1 MSFFAPIFRSTRLC
15 RNILTVSAFTAVST
29 LALTGCGLTGSSA
42 DASGANDAEDK
53 TISIIVT
60 ETAPFQQPTEIAKEL
75 LAEEGWTLE
84 PTYVTDIVQPN
95 EVVSQGEYDANFFQ
109 HAAYLRQFNSD
120 NDTDVVPAFG
130 VYYTPSGIFSLN
142 HDTYDDLPDGATIAL
157 PVDRSNN
164 GRALNILDQAG
175 VIEITDGIPVT
186 QLSQDDVT
194 DNPKNFNFVE
204 IDQQSTARSL
214 PDIDAGFSF
223 TSLISEAGYD
233 PEELQLGIEEIEDP
247 FTFTVFLSVKDGE
260 QDSAKT
266 QALQE
271 AYQSPEVEQWYSE
284 WLGGVSNF
292 SDEYNIDNVDERW
305 QEFLAE

>member
-1 MSFFAPIFRSTRLC
+1 MSLFPPIFRATKRRRTNLA
-15 RNILTVSAFTAVST
+15 VTAVT
-29 LALTGCGLTGSSA
+29 AVTALALTGCGLTGSSA
-42 DASGANDAEDK
+42 DASGDDK

-120 NDTDVVPAFG
+120 NDTDVVPGFG

-142 HDTYDDLPDGATIAL
+142 HDSYEDLPDGATIAL

-164 GRALNILDQAG
+164 GRALNILAQAG
-175 VIEITDGIPVT
+175 LIEIEDGIPIT
-186 QLSQDDVT
+186 QLSQEDVT
-194 DNPKNFNFVE
+194 DNPRNFEFVE

-223 TSLISEAGYD
+223 TSLIAEAGYD
-233 PEELQLGIEEIEDP
+233 PEELQLGTEEIEDP
-247 FTFTVFLSVKDGE
+247 FTFTVFVSVKDGE

-266 QALQE
+266 RALQE
-271 AYQSPEVEQWYSE
+271 AYQSSEVEQWYEE

-292 SDEYNIDNVDERW
+292 SDEYNVDNVTERW
-305 QEFLAE
+305 QEFVAE

>member
-1 MSFFAPIFRSTRLC
+1 MSFFTPDFRPTRLR
-15 RNILTVSAFTAVST
+15 RNLLTVSAITAVSA

-42 DASGANDAEDK
+42 DASDADDEDK

-109 HAAYLRQFNSD
+109 HAAYLRQFNAD

-142 HDTYDDLPDGATIAL
+142 YDTYDDLPDGATIAL

-164 GRALNILDQAG
+164 GRALNILSQAG
-175 VIEITDGIPVT
+175 VIEITDGIPIT
-186 QLSQDDVT
+186 QLSQEDIT
-194 DNPKNFNFVE
+194 DNPKNLNFVE

-233 PEELQLGIEEIEDP
+233 PEELQLGIEEIDDP
-247 FTFTVFLSVKDGE
+247 FTFTVFLSVREGE

-271 AYQSPEVEQWYSE
+271 AYQSAEVEQWYSE